1 MTDTLWIQLF
11 AFGGVIVVSV
21 IAPVVILYV
30 RVKLKL
36 EKQFEQAKQERDSVI
51 NQVAAVHSQ
60 IEDAKRAEELRFEET
75 LRFQKLMLDSD
86 VFAPGRLKAMAEK
99 KRASGFGDLDP

>member
-1 MTDTLWIQLF
+1 VSDVLLVQLF

-21 IAPVVILYV
+21 IAPIVILYV

-36 EKQFEQAKQERDSVI
+36 DKQFKEAKEERDSMI

-60 IEDAKRAEELRFEET
+60 MEDVKKAEELRFEET
-75 LRFQKLMLDSD
+75 LKFQKIMLDSD
-86 VFAPGRLKAMAEK
+86 VFAPGKLKAMAE

>member
-36 EKQFEQAKQERDSVI
+36 EKQFEEASKARDSVI
-51 NQVAAVHSQ
+51 TQVAAVHSQ

-75 LRFQKLMLDSD
+75 LRFQKIMLDSD
-86 VFAPGRLKAMAEK
+86 VFAPGKLQAMAA
-99 KRASGFGDLDP
+99 KRASGFGPLDP